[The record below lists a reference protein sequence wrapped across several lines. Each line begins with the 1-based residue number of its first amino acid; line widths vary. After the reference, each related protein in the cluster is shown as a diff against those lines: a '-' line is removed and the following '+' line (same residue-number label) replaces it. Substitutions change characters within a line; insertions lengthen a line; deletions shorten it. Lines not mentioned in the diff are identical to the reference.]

1 MCKSRYLICSLAK
14 KLTSLKF
21 TRGISTCIDFGRFP
35 QNQNWRPRVII
46 YNIKLGSE
54 IPQICFQSKCGKQLF
69 KIKRKETS
77 NLEGRIP

>member
-1 MCKSRYLICSLAK
+1 MCKSRYLTCSLAK

-35 QNQNWRPRVII
+35 PNQNWRPCVII

-54 IPQICFQSKCGKQLF
+54 IPQIVFSRNAESNYSKLKKKKQG
-69 KIKRKETS
+69 I
-77 NLEGRIP
+77 

>member
-1 MCKSRYLICSLAK
+1 MCKSHYLICSLAK

-35 QNQNWRPRVII
+35 PNQNWRPRVII

-69 KIKRKETS
+69 KIKKKETS

>member
-35 QNQNWRPRVII
+35 PNQNWRPVLSFTISNWDLK
-46 YNIKLGSE
+46 YHKFVFSQNAE
-54 IPQICFQSKCGKQLF
+54 SKLF
-69 KIKRKETS
+69 KIKKKETR